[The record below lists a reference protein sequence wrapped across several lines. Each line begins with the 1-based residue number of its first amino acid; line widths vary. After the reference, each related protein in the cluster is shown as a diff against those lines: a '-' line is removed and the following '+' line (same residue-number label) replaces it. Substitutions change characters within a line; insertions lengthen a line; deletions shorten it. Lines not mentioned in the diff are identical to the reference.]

1 MPSPGTRRRKRRGGR
16 PRPSEPRTRGGCI
29 RPRAGPGS
37 FICRFTTAL
46 VKRHNGSISFG
57 VPVTGGNR
65 PPDSAWH
72 AGSHTVFGLP
82 PAAAYSVG
90 AIALEA
96 SWILAR
102 RLPVQMP
109 EAEDAAYCTHGDSR
123 LAQGRF
129 GRKGGSDEATETPRR
144 IGCEGHLRRRDSVD
158 SGQSG
163 WSEAAIVI
171 TSLIERPCRRQ
182 VQDVGS
188 GEAGGRARA
197 SHVPGAAASA
207 RARARGLL
215 YAGSPQRSSNGTT
228 VQSVSGSR

>member
-102 RLPVQMP
+102 RLHVQMP
-109 EAEDAAYCTHGDSR
+109 ESEEAAYCNHGDSR

-129 GRKGGSDEATETPRR
+129 VRKGGSDEATETPRR

-163 WSEAAIVI
+163 WSEVD
-171 TSLIERPCRRQ
+171 RH
-182 VQDVGS
+182 VGQS
-188 GEAGGRARA
+188 RGREPRTRKAW
-197 SHVPGAAASA
+197 
-207 RARARGLL
+207 
-215 YAGSPQRSSNGTT
+215 GTT
-228 VQSVSGSR
+228 EPAAVTQPAGRTLRQGVAHTAVHERRWYRRRRAPGLAAGRR